1 MKSIV
6 YDILCG
12 LNYLHKS
19 LIIHRDLKPANI
31 LINDDCTIQICDF
44 GLARSLKGVIKPSYT
59 LPQQLY
65 DNQLLLTPTSD
76 LEPQESTSSTN
87 QATPQSKFF
96 KEVDD
101 ELLGNQ

>member
-1 MKSIV
+1 
-6 YDILCG
+6 
-12 LNYLHKS
+12 
-19 LIIHRDLKPANI
+19 LKPANI

-44 GLARSLKGVIKPSYT
+44 GLARSLKGVIRPSYT

-65 DNQLLLTPTSD
+65 DNQLLLSPTPSD
-76 LEPQESTSSTN
+76 FEPLESTSSTN

-101 ELLGNQ
+101 ELLGDLQSQLT